1 MISHLQLIAQQF
13 SLPLKSIEST
23 IRLLESGASIPFI
36 SRYRKEQTG
45 SLDEVQIENIQSQ
58 WHHLAETHKRR
69 EFIIQT
75 IQEQGKLTDDL
86 KSRLE
91 KASSLTELE
100 DIYLPYKPKRKTR
113 AAAAIEKGLEPLAKI
128 IMMQFEK
135 DPQAKAENFLTA
147 EVPTI
152 ADALKGAR
160 DIIAEWINENESAR
174 NTLRKI
180 YSREAI
186 VQASV
191 MAGKEEVGI
200 KYKDYF
206 NSQEAL
212 RKIPSHRLLA
222 IRRAEEEGIIS
233 FSITPPEE
241 NVLQALS
248 VLFVKGDNES
258 ANLVRLAIKDSYKRL
273 LGPSIET
280 EFRMSSKEK
289 ADQEAIRVFAE
300 NLRQL
305 LLSPPLGNKRVLA
318 LDPGYRSGCK
328 LVCLDEQGKL
338 LHNETIFPH
347 KPQEQSAQ
355 AMSKIN
361 TLVQQYK
368 IDAIAIGDG
377 TAGRET
383 EFLIKKIKFNKD
395 VQVFIVNED
404 GASVYSA
411 SEAAR
416 EEFPSYDVTVRGAV
430 SIGRRLMDP
439 LAELVKIDP
448 KAIGVGQYQHDVD
461 QQMLKENLDRVV
473 QSCVNK
479 VGVDLNRASK
489 HLLSYVSGLGPQ
501 LAQNLVEYRD
511 QNGPFQ
517 SREDLKKVNRMGEKA
532 YEQCAGFLR
541 IPEALNPLDNSAV
554 HPESYPIVVKMANDL
569 SCTPADLITNP
580 DLRKNIVIGNYTD
593 EKIGLP
599 TLSDIMNELS
609 KPGRDPRNKA
619 KVFEFSH
626 DIQSIEDLRVGMTL
640 PGIVSNITNFGAF
653 VDIGVKQDGLVHI
666 SQIADKFIS
675 NPADVLKLNQH
686 LQVKVLEI
694 DIPRKRIQLSMKL
707 N

>member
-1 MISHLQLIAQQF
+1 
-13 SLPLKSIEST
+13 
-23 IRLLESGASIPFI
+23 
-36 SRYRKEQTG
+36 
-45 SLDEVQIENIQSQ
+45 
-58 WHHLAETHKRR
+58 
-69 EFIIQT
+69 
-75 IQEQGKLTDDL
+75 
-86 KSRLE
+86 
-91 KASSLTELE
+91 
-100 DIYLPYKPKRKTR
+100 
-113 AAAAIEKGLEPLAKI
+113 
-128 IMMQFEK
+128 
-135 DPQAKAENFLTA
+135 
-147 EVPTI
+147 
-152 ADALKGAR
+152 
-160 DIIAEWINENESAR
+160 
-174 NTLRKI
+174 
-180 YSREAI
+180 
-186 VQASV
+186 
-191 MAGKEEVGI
+191 
-200 KYKDYF
+200 
-206 NSQEAL
+206 
-212 RKIPSHRLLA
+212 
-222 IRRAEEEGIIS
+222 
-233 FSITPPEE
+233 
-241 NVLQALS
+241 
-248 VLFVKGDNES
+248 
-258 ANLVRLAIKDSYKRL
+258 
-273 LGPSIET
+273 
-280 EFRMSSKEK
+280 
-289 ADQEAIRVFAE
+289 
-300 NLRQL
+300 
-305 LLSPPLGNKRVLA
+305 
-318 LDPGYRSGCK
+318 
-328 LVCLDEQGKL
+328 
-338 LHNETIFPH
+338 
-347 KPQEQSAQ
+347 
-355 AMSKIN
+355 MSKIN

-619 KVFEFSH
+619 KVFEFSR